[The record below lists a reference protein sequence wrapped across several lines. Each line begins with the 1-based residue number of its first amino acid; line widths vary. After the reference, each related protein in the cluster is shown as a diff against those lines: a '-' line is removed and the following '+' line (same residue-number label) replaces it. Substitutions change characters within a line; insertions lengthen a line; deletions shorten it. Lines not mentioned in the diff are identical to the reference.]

1 MYGINYYSILILI
14 YARKVGMEQYDLK
27 NPANRDEYI
36 EFHRAVRK
44 RLIRNPEWLN
54 WNDMNNTNIKNLE
67 KQYGLTRNGRQF
79 KPKPIIVSDKNRRMA
94 CVRCRELGQ
103 LCTGE
108 APQMCPQCAVAGLE
122 AKDCVYE
129 SLNLKLPSWYSPVAV
144 IQPAKPSLAGAGVA
158 VPVGPAAA
166 GGFSPIERNAN
177 SDNDNNN
184 TNNNANLDPSS
195 PPEEKRKATAKRKAR
210 WNAVKAA
217 IQQSKLTNN
226 ENQNNKHK
234 KQKTNKQKQNHR
246 RKQTRKQKHK

>member
-1 MYGINYYSILILI
+1 
-14 YARKVGMEQYDLK
+14 MEQYDLK

-36 EFHRAVRK
+36 RFHQAVRK

-54 WNDMNNTNIKNLE
+54 WNDMNNSNIQNLE
-67 KQYGLTRNGRQF
+67 KQYGITRNGRQF

-129 SLNLKLPSWYSPVAV
+129 SLNLKLPLWYSPVAV

-177 SDNDNNN
+177 SDNNNN

-246 RKQTRKQKHK
+246 RKQTRKQKQ